1 MLGDGTVTCDS
12 SSVGY
17 DDWFLPRKAEMEE
30 MVKVLY
36 NQYNPLSTFEKDTL
50 YWTSAEFNDTEAYQ

>member
-1 MLGDGTVTCDS
+1 MKRYLDAAP
-12 SSVGY
+12 